1 MILSPAEA
9 QTLLTAAREA
19 ITAHLEHRT
28 PVLPEATGALAEPC
42 GAFVTLRI
50 GRTLRGCI
58 GSITAVR
65 PLLETVERMA
75 VESAFHDPRFAP
87 LSALELGRI
96 AIELSVLSPLRQIE
110 SIEEIVPGTHGIYL
124 RYGSRSGLLLPQVA
138 EEHGWDRETF
148 LRNTC
153 YKAGLMSECWQDP
166 RIEIFIFTAEIF
178 TEPDRTE
185 SHRA

>member
-9 QTLLTAAREA
+9 QTLLTSAREA

-58 GSITAVR
+58 GSITA
-65 PLLETVERMA
+65 A